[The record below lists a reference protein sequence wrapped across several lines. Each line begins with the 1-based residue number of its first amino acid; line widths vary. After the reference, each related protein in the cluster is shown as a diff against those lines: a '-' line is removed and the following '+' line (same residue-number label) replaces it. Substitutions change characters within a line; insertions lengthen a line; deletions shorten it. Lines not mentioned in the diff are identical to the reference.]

1 MKNDI
6 LEHYKLISYRRLA
19 DYLLLKHN
27 VESEFEKF
35 KNIILTE
42 EFLAVL
48 KTMIENIITSDINYP
63 EISKVNTYRL
73 LDYISKNSNLDKYTF
88 ELREYLSNMNEF
100 SYEKYNYEYMIKQTS
115 LNLESYQNMTMW
127 SLSDIEESLLYDF
140 IVTISLNADEDDFL
154 TNYLP
159 EFILNKN
166 VILSLNKIISENEM
180 LLKNQEFLRRIR
192 TIIKINLKVL
202 NGMNDNNRKEV
213 IDEYV
218 KHNYDN
224 VENIEL
230 FTNDLEIFYELNM
243 NVMNKINNKDIA
255 AFNIEAMHKYY
266 DYLVIEHY
274 LIDDNAKPKDIILD
288 NIYFYIDNVKS
299 LSLKDKK
306 KIIELMSL
314 KKEFLDKDG
323 LNKLNNYINK
333 VNLIN
338 TKLENEVIY
347 EFKTRSNIFTFIK
360 AQIDKRNGNDTLY
373 KNVLGSKKQD
383 LYNMEILIKDEE
395 HYNRNIMYA
404 NMLSSQ
410 YSIKKFMSEYPS
422 MFLDEVILSRA
433 LTILKKYEGIDAK
446 RLIKKLEKNKKA

>member
-88 ELREYLSNMNEF
+88 ELREYLSNMHEF

-218 KHNYDN
+218 KHNYHNKMRLYYIRFIFCLSNSAGAAED
-224 VENIEL
+224 VSQRHL
-230 FTNDLEIFYELNM
+230 FE
-243 NVMNKINNKDIA
+243 
-255 AFNIEAMHKYY
+255 
-266 DYLVIEHY
+266 
-274 LIDDNAKPKDIILD
+274 
-288 NIYFYIDNVKS
+288 
-299 LSLKDKK
+299 
-306 KIIELMSL
+306 
-314 KKEFLDKDG
+314 
-323 LNKLNNYINK
+323 
-333 VNLIN
+333 
-338 TKLENEVIY
+338 
-347 EFKTRSNIFTFIK
+347 
-360 AQIDKRNGNDTLY
+360 
-373 KNVLGSKKQD
+373 SK
-383 LYNMEILIKDEE
+383 
-395 HYNRNIMYA
+395 
-404 NMLSSQ
+404 
-410 YSIKKFMSEYPS
+410 
-422 MFLDEVILSRA
+422 
-433 LTILKKYEGIDAK
+433 
-446 RLIKKLEKNKKA
+446 